1 MDTKIRPVFN
11 LELSYKILPGLVT
24 IGKYDG
30 THPCMTAAT
39 VTDKVSV
46 FKYVLGVYVYC
57 YFHRFEVKKYNKSH
71 SESA

>member
-1 MDTKIRPVFN
+1 MEKKIRPVFN
-11 LELSYKILPGLVT
+11 LELSYQIVPGLVT

-46 FKYVLGVYVYC
+46 
-57 YFHRFEVKKYNKSH
+57 NKNWKLCTNV
-71 SESA
+71 